1 MRKPL
6 LIISSFVLSLICV
19 GPLWAAGT
27 EQKMPPQLNSLLR
40 DILAWLPANFDLPPP
55 NVAPAVKFVSREQLA
70 AIRYDRV
77 TSGHDQKSSSSPSLG
92 QERDVVALYDDSS
105 KTVFLPDGW
114 TGATPA
120 EQSVLL
126 HEMVHHFQ
134 NVAQLK
140 FDCPMAR
147 EKLAYLAQDQWLQR
161 FRSSL
166 EKEFEIDKFT
176 LLISSACFY

>member
-6 LIISSFVLSLICV
+6 LVISSLVLSVLFV
-19 GPLWAAGT
+19 GPLWGEDAEKT
-27 EQKMPPQLNSLLR
+27 SPPSSSLLQ
-40 DILAWLPANFDLPPP
+40 DILTWLPANFDLPPEI
-55 NVAPAVKFVSREQLA
+55 VAPAIKFVSREQLA

-77 TSGHDQKSSSSPSLG
+77 AAGHDQKSSSIPSLG

-105 KTVFLPDGW
+105 KTVFLPNGW

-120 EQSVLL
+120 EQSVLV
-126 HEMVHHFQ
+126 HEVVHHLQ
-134 NVAQLK
+134 NVAQLR

-147 EKLAYLAQDQWLQR
+147 EKMAYLAQDQWLER
-161 FRSSL
+161 FGSSL